1 MVPSYLCPRSYNDDC
16 DSLNGEG
23 VEMSKYR
30 DLDQAMDDLV
40 QAKRRVQSDGANTE
54 RTLERAAKYRIDA
67 ARLIAQAEEMEENA
81 RNWKARYIF
90 LDKQVNVLRAE
101 RIAMQEQ
108 ERFDKANDT
117 LTLLMALDPE
127 MIAKLLV
134 ERPELAPIVEA
145 MKGGA

>member
-1 MVPSYLCPRSYNDDC
+1 MVPSDLCPRSHNDDC

-81 RNWKARYIF
+81 RNWKARYIL
-90 LDKQVNVLRAE
+90 LDKQVNALRAE

-145 MKGGA
+145 MKGGI